1 MLMLS
6 SAFIAGVATFFAS
19 CLLPLVPIYIA
30 YLTSVSGVDSEEA
43 DHKQFQRKV
52 LSAGL
57 FFVFG
62 FSAVFI
68 LIGVLL
74 QQFSIALIQYRPI
87 IDRAVG
93 VMLIMFGAHVLGLLH
108 SQFFGVERK
117 VPVQKYFSQSIRLN
131 SFLTGGA
138 FAISWSPCI
147 GPVLALAL
155 YLIAQT
161 ETFWYGLLALT
172 SFSVGMGVPFMLV
185 AGGYQWLVPTLK
197 RMEHLQTGLTKLSG
211 IILVVVGILLLA
223 GKFEAWSTLVIEFL
237 QLTQLVS

>member
-1 MLMLS
+1 MLTLS

-30 YLTSVSGVDSEEA
+30 YLTGISDVDSE
-43 DHKQFQRKV
+43 DSDYSQVQRRV
-52 LSAGL
+52 LAAGL
-57 FFVFG
+57 FFVLG
-62 FSAVFI
+62 FSTVFI

-74 QQFSIALIQYRPI
+74 QQFSIALIQYRSVT
-87 IDRAVG
+87 DRVAG
-93 VMLIMFGAHVLGLLH
+93 IMLIVFGAHILGLLH
-108 SQFFGVERK
+108 SQLFGMERK
-117 VPVQKYFSQSIRLN
+117 VPVQNYFSHSLRLN

-161 ETFWYGLLALT
+161 ETFWYGLLTLI
-172 SFSVGMGVPFMLV
+172 SFSVGIGVPFMLV
-185 AGGYQWLVPTLK
+185 AGGYQWVLPVLK
-197 RMEHLQTGLTKLSG
+197 KMQHLQTGLTKLSG
-211 IILVVVGILLLA
+211 IILIVVGVLLFA
-223 GKFEAWSTLVIEFL
+223 GKFAAWSTMVIEFL